1 VLSHWQNKT
10 VLVTGGHGFLGRHLC
25 ELLRGAGANVFAPR
39 RVDHDLR
46 DPEVA
51 EGVFGHFEVMRQ
63 PVDVVYHLA
72 ANVGGIGVTKA
83 HPAKTFY
90 DNLTMGVNVID
101 AARLFNARRVIV
113 AGSVCAY
120 PLHTPVPMVEDNLWE
135 GEPEPTNGPYG
146 VAKRALLTMLQAYAA
161 EYGMDG
167 VYLLFANMYGPGDN
181 FDPKTSHVI
190 PALIRKCTTARDTG
204 APNVDV
210 WGSGRASRDFLY
222 VEDAV
227 QALAAAGEAPRAD
240 KVEPINIGSGVETP
254 IYSLVEI
261 IRRATGYEGG
271 IVYDASKPDGQP
283 RRRLDIHRAKE
294 RMGWSPLMKLEE
306 GIQATVEWWE
316 GTYK

>member
-1 VLSHWQNKT
+1 MSESWQGKNVLI
-10 VLVTGGHGFLGRHLC
+10 TGGHGFVGRRLC
-25 ELLRGAGANVFAPR
+25 ELLRGAGAYVFAPR
-39 RVDHDLR
+39 RVDFDLR

-51 EGVFGHFEVMRQ
+51 ESAFVHMCQ

-83 HPAKTFY
+83 HPGRTFY
-90 DNLTMGVNVID
+90 DNVMMGVNIIE
-101 AARLFNARRVIV
+101 AARMFNARRVVV

-120 PLHTPVPMVEDNLWE
+120 PLNTPVPMVEDNLWQ

-146 VAKRALLTMLQAYAA
+146 VAKRVLLTMLQAYAA

-167 VYLLFANMYGPGDN
+167 AYLLLANMYGPGDN

-190 PALIRKCTTARDTG
+190 PALIRKCTIARDTG
-204 APNVDV
+204 APNIDV

-227 QALAAAGEAPRAD
+227 QALAAAGIAPRAE

-261 IRRATGYEGG
+261 IRRATGYQGG
-271 IVYDASKPDGQP
+271 VVYDASKPDGQP
-283 RRRLDIHRAKE
+283 RRRLDIYRAKE
-294 RMGWSPLMKLEE
+294 RLNWKPLMKLEE
-306 GIQATVEWWE
+306 GIAATVEWW
-316 GTYK
+316 GRS

>member
-1 VLSHWQNKT
+1 VSSHWQNKT
-10 VLVTGGHGFLGRHLC
+10 VLITGGHGFLGRRLC
-25 ELLRGAGANVFAPR
+25 DLLRFAGANVFAPR
-39 RVDHDLR
+39 SANHDLR
-46 DPEVA
+46 HPDAA
-51 EGVFGHFEVMRQ
+51 EGIFGRFRE

-83 HPAKTFY
+83 HPARTFY
-90 DNLTMGVNVID
+90 DNVTMGVNVID
-101 AARLFNARRVIV
+101 AANLMSAKRVIV

-120 PLHTPVPMVEDNLWE
+120 PLHTPVPMVEANLWE

-146 VAKRALLTMLQAYAA
+146 VAKRVLLTMLQAYAA
-161 EYGMDG
+161 EYGLDG

-190 PALIRKCTTARDTG
+190 PALIRKCIIARDTG
-204 APNVDV
+204 APSIDV

-227 QALAAAGEAPRAD
+227 QALAAAGEMARTE
-240 KVEPINIGSGVETP
+240 KVEPINVGSGVETP
-254 IYSLVEI
+254 IYALVEM
-261 IRRATGYEGG
+261 IRRATGYTGN
-271 IVYDASKPDGQP
+271 VLYDASKPDGQP

-294 RMGWSPLMKLEE
+294 RLGWEPKMKLED
-306 GIQATVEWWE
+306 GIRATVEWWE

>member
-1 VLSHWQNKT
+1 MSESWQGKN
-10 VLVTGGHGFLGRHLC
+10 VLVTGGHGFVGRRLC
-25 ELLRGAGANVFAPR
+25 ELLRGAGAYVFAPR
-39 RVDHDLR
+39 RVHHDLR
-46 DPEVA
+46 DSEVA
-51 EGVFGHFEVMRQ
+51 EGVFTHFEVRHQ

-83 HPAKTFY
+83 HPGRTFY
-90 DNLTMGVNVID
+90 DNVTMGVNVIE
-101 AARLFNARRVIV
+101 AARLFNARRVVV

-120 PLHTPVPMVEDNLWE
+120 PLNTPVPMVEDNLWQ
-135 GEPEPTNGPYG
+135 GEPEPTNGSYG
-146 VAKRALLTMLQAYAA
+146 VAKRVLLTMLQAYAA

-167 VYLLFANMYGPGDN
+167 AYLLLANMYGPGDN

-190 PALIRKCTTARDTG
+190 PALIRKCTTARDTD
-204 APNVDV
+204 APNIDV

-261 IRRATGYEGG
+261 IRQATGYHGG
-271 IVYDASKPDGQP
+271 VVYDASKPDGQP
-283 RRRLDIHRAKE
+283 RRRLSIWRAE
-294 RMGWSPLMKLEE
+294 DRLGWRPLMKLEE
-306 GIQATVEWWE
+306 GIAATVEWWSRS
-316 GTYK
+316 